1 MKKDIRAYGYEELQ
15 KEMATIG
22 EKAFRAKQ
30 IYEWLHVKLVD
41 HFDEMTNLSKA
52 LREKLEEN
60 YEILP
65 VVMLERQISQIDGT
79 NKFLFRLYDGNV
91 VESVLMKYKHG
102 NSVCISSQVGC
113 RMGCAFCAST
123 IGGLVRNLSP
133 SEMLGQIY
141 QIQKISGERVSNV
154 VIMGTGE
161 PMDNYDNFLKFV
173 H

>member
-1 MKKDIRAYGYEELQ
+1 MK
-15 KEMATIG
+15 
-22 EKAFRAKQ
+22 
-30 IYEWLHVKLVD
+30 
-41 HFDEMTNLSKA
+41 
-52 LREKLEEN
+52 
-60 YEILP
+60 ILP

-79 NKFLFRLYDGNV
+79 TKFLFRLYDGNV

-154 VIMGTGE
+154 VIRE
-161 PMDNYDNFLKFV
+161 PENRWIITIIS
-173 H
+173 